1 MTTLALNNVS
11 KSYDAENVLSDVNFE
26 VADGEMIVIVG
37 PSGCGKSSLLRMVAG
52 LEPITAGEVLING
65 QVVNKVEPKDRDIAM
80 VFQNYAL
87 YPHMT
92 VFANMAYGL
101 KLRGLSVDAIKK
113 RVTETALLLGLE
125 NLLERKPAALSGGQR
140 QRVAMGRAIV
150 RKPAIF
156 LFDEPLSN
164 LDAKLRVRMRLEIK
178 ALQQR
183 LGVTSL
189 YVTHDQVEA
198 MTLADRLIILND
210 GAIEQIDTPMN
221 VYQRPAS
228 TYVAGFIGTPP
239 MNLLKCR
246 VVSSSKNEV
255 SVVHHEVATF
265 RLPGGRVA
273 KASSDEVTVGIRPD
287 HLVISEGNQAKL
299 ECAVQAIET
308 LGSETLVHGRIAET
322 PEDSAP
328 FIVKLDGNTLP
339 RIGEVLPL
347 SYEMDAI
354 HLFDGNTGLRLA
366 SS

>member
-1 MTTLALNNVS
+1 
-11 KSYDAENVLSDVNFE
+11 
-26 VADGEMIVIVG
+26 
-37 PSGCGKSSLLRMVAG
+37 
-52 LEPITAGEVLING
+52 
-65 QVVNKVEPKDRDIAM
+65 
-80 VFQNYAL
+80 
-87 YPHMT
+87 
-92 VFANMAYGL
+92 
-101 KLRGLSVDAIKK
+101 
-113 RVTETALLLGLE
+113 
-125 NLLERKPAALSGGQR
+125 
-140 QRVAMGRAIV
+140 
-150 RKPAIF
+150 
-156 LFDEPLSN
+156 
-164 LDAKLRVRMRLEIK
+164 
-178 ALQQR
+178 
-183 LGVTSL
+183 
-189 YVTHDQVEA
+189 
-198 MTLADRLIILND
+198 
-210 GAIEQIDTPMN
+210 MN

-299 ECAVQAIET
+299 QCAVQAIET